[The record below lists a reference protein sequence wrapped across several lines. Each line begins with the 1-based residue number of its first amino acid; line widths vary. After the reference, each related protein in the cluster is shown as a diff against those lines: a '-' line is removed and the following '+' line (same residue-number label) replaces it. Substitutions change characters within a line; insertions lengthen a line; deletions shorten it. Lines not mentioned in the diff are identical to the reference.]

1 MDLKEHSFFEIEKYH
16 NQNFESLSKLKI
28 EKNDII
34 LDSICQS
41 FLTKNDFDK
50 ENIKK
55 SLSDDKR
62 FSIVFYAF
70 RCAVRALLGN
80 KDLLKNG
87 ITALSIE
94 DFVQD
99 PRDSIAALVLI
110 LHTSNILNEDIRPEI
125 KKIVNISSGS
135 TKEYFK
141 IFLGRKD
148 IDISKFGFQYINSDT
163 ELGYKWIE

>member
-94 DFVQD
+94 DFIQD

-110 LHTSNILNEDIRPEI
+110 MHSSQVLKVKIRPEI
-125 KKIVNISSGS
+125 RKIIDISSES
-135 TKEYFK
+135 SKNYFK
-141 IFLGRKD
+141 IFLERKD
-148 IDISKFGFQYINSDT
+148 IDINKYGFKYVKSDT
-163 ELGYKWIE
+163 ESGYKWIK